1 MTISTTPFTADNDVK
16 IIEKKTL
23 YRGFLSVEQYFL
35 QHRLFAGGWSQ
46 TIKREVFKKSGAAA
60 ALLYDPNLDKV
71 VLLEQFRVGAL
82 EDKNSPWLVEVVAGL
97 LEPEEQPVELVVRET
112 KEEASL
118 EVADLEFI
126 CQYWVTPGFSTE
138 QVTLFCAKVDASK
151 AGGIHGLPEEEED
164 IRTIV
169 VTPEEAYQAMAD
181 GQIKNAPTIISLQ
194 WLQINKA
201 RLRAKWSPYSSFHNN
216 Q

>member
-1 MTISTTPFTADNDVK
+1 MTIPTTTFIADNDVK
-16 IIEKKTL
+16 IVEKKTL

-46 TIKREVFKKSGAAA
+46 TIKREVFKKAGAAA

-82 EDKNSPWLVEVVAGL
+82 EDKSSPWLIEVVAGL
-97 LEPEEQPVELVVRET
+97 LEPEEQPAELAVRET
-112 KEEASL
+112 KEEADL
-118 EVADLEFI
+118 DVADLEFI

-151 AGGIHGLPEEEED
+151 AGGIHGLPEEGED
-164 IRTIV
+164 IRIII
-169 VTPEEAYQAMAD
+169 VTPEEAYQGIVD

-194 WLQINKA
+194 WLQINKD
-201 RLRAKWSPYSSFHNN
+201 RLRAKWM
-216 Q
+216 